1 MKLIH
6 ICKSLILCALAVGC
20 QTKEAPKLILSHDI
34 MPLRMVSNPDTFF
47 TTDLGIYN
55 GIATVSASGAEVS
68 RLGNDQLVLKTNE
81 DIGFASLTFSDDQ
94 GRTGSAVVFP
104 TTKKSFTLCYP
115 DSNKE
120 AESVGLKGEMTN
132 WVVNQCKFDSENG
145 CWAFKFDCTP
155 GRYQYVFVVDGKET
169 VDPVNEKT
177 VTSDLGSTNS
187 LFDYPL
193 PKDEEVCQLRATS
206 AENGQLV
213 ISNFSANV
221 DQILA
226 LAGNAIIPIV
236 RGEDQFT
243 ISLDDIPS
251 GATSLRVYASTGA
264 FLSNDLYIPLKD
276 NTVVR
281 AAEDLERTDWHSQ
294 VMYFT
299 LMDRFNNGDTSN
311 DKKVDDPRVL
321 DKCNY
326 QGGDLKGITQKI
338 KEGYFQDLGIN
349 TIWLSPITQNPEG
362 AYQEFPAPHRW
373 YSGYHGY
380 WPEQSNVV
388 DHRFGDEAALK
399 ELVETAHGE
408 GINILLDFICN
419 HVHKNHKIYQENPDW
434 ATDLYLEDSTVNI
447 RIWEEQR
454 LTTWFDDFLPSLDFS
469 KPEVIEMQADSAFFW
484 LKEFGLDGYRHDAT
498 KHVPKPF
505 WRRLTQ
511 MVREEVIEAE
521 GRPIFQIGETFG
533 SRSLIASYLGSGLL
547 DAQFDF
553 TLYFEL
559 RNILLDDNMPF
570 SDFAT
575 NLKQSLDNFGHHHL
589 MGNITGN
596 HDIPRFISLAGG
608 DLKLNESDREAGFTR
623 DIGVGE
629 PVGYEKLKL
638 LHAILNAIPGIPV
651 IYYGDEI
658 GMPGAG
664 DPDNR
669 RMMRFDGWN
678 DKETDVQAAVD
689 KLVEWRRTKLPL
701 IYGTTEVLEADE
713 KRLVIKRS
721 YFNEHVVIVLNKN
734 NQESI
739 FTLELPE
746 ERETLLNHE
755 ITQNKEAPTSALVI
769 PSYGFEYIYY
779 ED

>member
-6 ICKSLILCALAVGC
+6 ICKILSICILFFGC
-20 QTKEAPKLILSHDI
+20 QGNDAPEAILTHDI

-47 TTDLGIYN
+47 TSDLGIYN
-55 GIATVSASGAEVS
+55 SITDVSAEGAVVA
-68 RLGNDQLVLKTNE
+68 LVGGDRFSIKTKENV
-81 DIGFASLTFSDDQ
+81 GFARLNFSDDQ
-94 GRTGSAVVFP
+94 GRSASAVVFP
-104 TTKKSFTLCYP
+104 TSKKSFTLCYP
-115 DSNKE
+115 DQNKE
-120 AESVGLKGEMTN
+120 AETVGLKGEMTN
-132 WVVNQCKFDSENG
+132 WVVHPCVYDEEER
-145 CWAFKFDCTP
+145 CWAFGFDCTP

-169 VDPVNEKT
+169 VDPSNDQT

-187 LFDYPL
+187 LFEYPL
-193 PKDEEVCQLRATS
+193 PKEEEVCRLRAVK
-206 AENGQLV
+206 AEGGQ
-213 ISNFSANV
+213 IRINSESRPA
-221 DQILA
+221 DQVLA
-226 LAGNAIIPIV
+226 LAGNLPLEIQEADGGYLIDLANVPA
-236 RGEDQFT
+236 
-243 ISLDDIPS
+243 
-251 GATSLRVYASTGA
+251 GAQNIRVYASTGS
-264 FLSNDLYIPLKD
+264 FLGNDLFIPLK
-276 NTVVR
+276 NGKAVR
-281 AAEDLERTDWHSQ
+281 RVDELERTDWHAQ

-299 LMDRFNNGDTSN
+299 LMDRFNNGDPGN

-326 QGGDLKGITQKI
+326 QGGDLKGITEKI
-338 KEGYFQDLGIN
+338 KDGYFQDLGIN

-380 WPEQSNVV
+380 WPEKSNVV
-388 DHRFGDEAALK
+388 DYRFGDEEALK
-399 ELVETAHGE
+399 ELVETAHGA

-419 HVHKNHKIYQENPDW
+419 HVHKNHKIYQENPEW
-434 ATDLYLEDSTVNI
+434 ATKLYLEDSTVNI

-498 KHVPKPF
+498 KHVPRPF

-511 MVREEVIEAE
+511 MVREEVIEDE
-521 GRPIFQIGETFG
+521 GRPVFQIGETFG

-559 RNILLDDNMPF
+559 RNILLDDDMPF

-575 NLKQSLDNFGHHHL
+575 NLMQSLDNFGHHHL

-669 RMMRFDGWN
+669 RMMRFEGWN
-678 DKETDVQAAVD
+678 DKETDVKAAVD
-689 KLVEWRRTKLPL
+689 KLIEWRRNKLPL
-701 IYGTTEVLEADE
+701 IYGTTEILESDE

-721 YFNEHVVIVLNKN
+721 YFNEHVLIALNKN
-734 NQESI
+734 TQESR
-739 FTLELPE
+739 FQLKLPE
-746 ERETLLNHE
+746 ERETLFDHE
-755 ITQNKEAPTSALVI
+755 ITRNKEAPTSALVL
-769 PSYGFEYIYY
+769 PPYGFEYIYY
-779 ED
+779 EN